1 MGTEAFTEHHKFP
14 YILVRRDLLIFLL
27 VVIEH
32 ALPLQIFQTQR
43 HGLIA
48 RQLDLTWL
56 LASILDQRYLGKA
69 RIYVYTVVKLGKPQ
83 SYSFGATAHTLNS
96 LETGIES
103 I

>member
-1 MGTEAFTEHHKFP
+1 M
-14 YILVRRDLLIFLL
+14 RRDPLSFLL

-43 HGLIA
+43 PGLTA

-56 LASILDQRYLGKA
+56 LASILGQRSLGKA

-83 SYSFGATAHTLNS
+83 GDSFGTTALTHVTVLKLELNLSDS
-96 LETGIES
+96 LYC
-103 I
+103 